1 MKKQAPNRNSLSPQP
16 RKTPWFKLALVAV
29 GLLLIPRS
37 SSRKANGQH
46 QQAGQGSQGRDD
58 AQDNP

>member
-1 MKKQAPNRNSLSPQP
+1 MVKQMPNQRNSLSQQH

-46 QQAGQGSQGRDD
+46 QQGGQGGDD
-58 AQDNP
+58 AQDSP